1 MGEAPARPGVAGA
14 HTSSLWLSL
23 GGKAPASLLCFCGTG
38 ETQPGRE
45 PGSACPP
52 PPGWRCPLTVQDVE
66 LVCSVAE
73 AWGQRQGSGVAGA
86 GPGARADHW
95 ETLTV
100 LGEEQDVVL
109 GQVGPLDP
117 LLKDTQG

>member
-23 GGKAPASLLCFCGTG
+23 GGKAPASLLCF
-38 ETQPGRE
+38 
-45 PGSACPP
+45 
-52 PPGWRCPLTVQDVE
+52 VQDVE

-73 AWGQRQGSGVAGA
+73 A
-86 GPGARADHW
+86 
-95 ETLTV
+95 V